1 MPTPAAY
8 RTEQPERTAIDASK
22 GAAVIEFGT
31 NWCGI
36 CNAAQPV
43 IVEAFASHPQVE
55 HMKVED
61 GSGRPLGR
69 SFNIKLWPTL
79 IFLQDGREV
88 ARLVRPTEAPPIADA
103 LAGIDP
109 IG

>member
-1 MPTPAAY
+1 MPTSAAY
-8 RTEQPERTAIDASK
+8 RTEQPERITIDALK
-22 GAAVIEFGT
+22 GAAVVEFGT

-36 CNAAQPV
+36 CKAAQPV
-43 IVEAFASHPQVE
+43 ITEAFASHPHVE
-55 HMKVED
+55 HIKVED

-88 ARLVRPTEAPPIADA
+88 ARLVRPTEAPPIAEA

-109 IG
+109 IA